1 MRNYGCNLNYT
12 SIRRPGPSANRVLTV
27 LEAKSIPTMNRED
40 ISTFIKRHVLFREV
54 KNEGLKEIARLLSS
68 AEVKRGNII
77 FFQGDQPESVY
88 LLRSGF
94 VKLSRI
100 TPEGRELTLSIF
112 KANDLFGE
120 TAILNNS
127 PHDTTAE
134 ALSNCLFYQ
143 IYRNQF
149 LQILKRYPSISIK
162 VSSLVSHRMLKLEE
176 KFQIAVSRDISSR
189 IACVLLELAD
199 RFGEPSEE
207 GTIITLPLTHLEIA
221 SLIGSTRETTCVTL
235 NKFRRKGWIQS
246 KKRYLVLQDIRALKS
261 LCET

>member
-1 MRNYGCNLNYT
+1 
-12 SIRRPGPSANRVLTV
+12 
-27 LEAKSIPTMNRED
+27 MNPED
-40 ISTFIKRHVLFREV
+40 VSTYIKRHVLFREV
-54 KNEGLKEIARLLSS
+54 KNEGLKDITRHLSP
-68 AEVKRGNII
+68 AEVKKGNII
-77 FFQGDQPESVY
+77 FFQGDRPESIY
-88 LLRSGF
+88 LIRSGF
-94 VKLSRI
+94 VKVSRI

-134 ALSNCLFYQ
+134 ALTNCFFYQ

-149 LQILKRYPSISIK
+149 LQILKKYPSISIK
-162 VSSLVSHRMLKLEE
+162 ISSMVSQRMLKLEE

-199 RFGEPSEE
+199 RFGEPSEG

-235 NKFRRKGWIQS
+235 NKFRRKGWVQS
-246 KKRYLVLQDIRALKS
+246 NKRYLVLQDVRALKS